1 MITIY
6 CEDRPVDQVPYF
18 LWRKGEGYLCTL
30 KDVQIHL
37 AGRSLWTAT
46 PIYNVTFLLEKH
58 PGFKALLFGVLG
70 ALVNIQFAR
79 RWPWVQ
85 IHLMKDDTE

>member
-37 AGRSLWTAT
+37 
-46 PIYNVTFLLEKH
+46 
-58 PGFKALLFGVLG
+58 
-70 ALVNIQFAR
+70 IQ
-79 RWPWVQ
+79 
-85 IHLMKDDTE
+85 DDTE